1 MPTMKVVCYGSR
13 GSIPAP
19 STKRFSTIEY
29 GGDTTCYYVEAGP
42 FRIIFDFGSGGRTLG
57 NDLMKRGEGFGK
69 AFIVPLSHYHWDH
82 IQGLPFMVPVFIGSN
97 SFHFH
102 GFPPSGHE
110 HEGPKPL
117 VEKMLEYQQ
126 SNPHF
131 PVAHGA
137 LPSKRTYTDHARQ
150 FNESFW
156 YVHDPVHDGCY
167 VLWTFNPLG
176 YVADLEPEDVIKFTT
191 IPLNHPD
198 GCLGY
203 RVEYMGIVLVYAS
216 DNEPL
221 RHANHRLLN
230 LGSDADLF
238 IIDGQYT
245 MEQLSTL
252 AQTFGHGS
260 PKSCV
265 EQARACRAKRCII
278 HHHDPN
284 NSDDTLAKM
293 EAEAREYAVKLDYT
307 APVEFARTDMVW
319 ELG

>member
-1 MPTMKVVCYGSR
+1 MSKMKVTCYGPR

-42 FRIIFDFGSGGRTLG
+42 FRVIQDAGSGIRTLG
-57 NDLMKRGEGFGK
+57 NDLMRRGDGFGK
-69 AFIVPLSHYHWDH
+69 QFIVPLSHYHWDH
-82 IQGLPFMVPVFIGSN
+82 LQGLPFMVPVFINAN

-137 LPSKRTYTDHARQ
+137 LPSQRTYTDHARQ
-150 FNESFW
+150 FSESFW
-156 YVHDPVHDGCY
+156 YVHHSGRYLLRTD
-167 VLWTFNPLG
+167 NPEK
-176 YVADLEPEDVIKFTT
+176 VSAENQIKFTT

-203 RVEYMGIVLVYAS
+203 RIEYMGAVLVYAT

-221 RHANHRLLN
+221 RHANTRLTN
-230 LGSDADLF
+230 LGADPDM
-238 IIDGQYT
+238 IITGGQYT
-245 MEQLSTL
+245 VEQLSGM

-278 HHHDPN
+278 HHFDPN
-284 NSDDTLAKM
+284 NDDDTLAKM
-293 EAEAREYAVKLDYT
+293 EAEARAYAAELAYT